1 MRINIRNLIKI
12 SFLYKIF
19 TYNSEG
25 ITKQDIRKGI
35 KRSFLYKRF
44 AYNSDGF
51 IELVKFLEDE
61 NLLDDFL
68 KEFSFSKSTIER
80 DLNILDKLITINDF
94 FDMSSYSFSFMKSKL
109 GRDFWYSKTFG
120 NKNFQKIC
128 DKVL

>member
-1 MRINIRNLIKI
+1 MKI
-12 SFLYKIF
+12 I
-19 TYNSEG
+19 
-25 ITKQDIRKGI
+25 DIRKRI
-35 KRSFLYKRF
+35 KNISLYKRL